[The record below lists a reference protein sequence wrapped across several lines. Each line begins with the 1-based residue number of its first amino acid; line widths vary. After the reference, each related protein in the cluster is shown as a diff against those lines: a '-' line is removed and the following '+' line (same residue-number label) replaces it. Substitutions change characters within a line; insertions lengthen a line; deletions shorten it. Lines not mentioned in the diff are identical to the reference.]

1 LLFINNGLLTNI
13 TPRDIIPKTKKV
25 IPILGLWLLLVI
37 PEVAH
42 AEQFRV
48 VAVSDGD
55 TLTVEPIE
63 GGDRGKVRLH
73 GIDAP
78 ELRQPY
84 GEAAK
89 AFTLN
94 MTLFKEIEVQPTP
107 QETDRYGRIVA
118 IVEIP
123 EVGIL
128 QELLLESGLAW
139 VYPAYCKDC
148 TSWET
153 MQEEAREQR
162 KGLWK
167 DENPVEP
174 WEWRKRR

>member
-1 LLFINNGLLTNI
+1 VPASFYLAYQSPFIIHCFKRLALQAF
-13 TPRDIIPKTKKV
+13 
-25 IPILGLWLLLVI
+25 LLLISI
-37 PEVAH
+37 PAF
-42 AEQFRV
+42 AELYRV

-63 GGDRGKVRLH
+63 GGDRAKVRLH

-89 AFTLN
+89 TFTFN
-94 MTLFKEIEVQPTP
+94 TILFKEIEVRPEP
-107 QETDRYGRIVA
+107 QGTDRYGRIVA
-118 IVEIP
+118 VVEIP
-123 EVGIL
+123 GTGIL
-128 QELLLESGLAW
+128 QELLLEAGLAW
-139 VYPAYCKDC
+139 VYPSYCRDC
-148 TSWET
+148 SGWET
-153 MQEEAREQR
+153 IQEQARGQR
-162 KGLWK
+162 KGLWT

>member
-1 LLFINNGLLTNI
+1 M
-13 TPRDIIPKTKKV
+13 KKL

-37 PEVAH
+37 PAVAH

-55 TLTVEPIE
+55 TLTIEPLE
-63 GGDRGKVRLH
+63 GGDRAKVRLH

-94 MTLFKEIEVQPTP
+94 TTLFKEIEVRPEP
-107 QETDRYGRIVA
+107 QGTDRYGRIVA

-123 EVGIL
+123 GVGIL
-128 QELLLESGLAW
+128 QELLLEAGLAW
-139 VYPAYCKDC
+139 VYPAYCRDC
-148 TSWET
+148 GTWET
-153 MQEEAREQR
+153 IQEQARQLR
-162 KGLWK
+162 KGLWR
-167 DENPVEP
+167 DENQVEP
-174 WEWRKRR
+174 WEWRKRK

>member
-1 LLFINNGLLTNI
+1 MSASFHLANQYPFTVQFSKRLALLAILQLI
-13 TPRDIIPKTKKV
+13 SIP
-25 IPILGLWLLLVI
+25 
-37 PEVAH
+37 AF

-63 GGDRGKVRLH
+63 GGDRAKVRLH

-84 GEAAK
+84 GESAK
-89 AFTLN
+89 TFTLN
-94 MTLFKEIEVQPTP
+94 MTLFKVIDVQPTP
-107 QETDRYGRIVA
+107 QGNDRYGRIVG

-123 EVGIL
+123 GTGIL
-128 QELLLESGLAW
+128 QELLLEAGLAW
-139 VYPAYCKDC
+139 VYPAFCKDC
-148 TSWET
+148 GTWET
-153 MQEEAREQR
+153 IQERARGQR
-162 KGLWK
+162 KGLWTE
-167 DENPVEP
+167 DNPIEP